1 MLEII
6 TKNNLSGD
14 QKKTLNEFNDLYTKW
29 NDSDINEYTFIEMQ
43 AKLLTLQ
50 QFIINS
56 IKKNTGLIQMC
67 KIKPKIKL
75 HYIVNEESTI
85 KILEPGQELT
95 TCLCNENE
103 EIMEL
108 REMILNCV
116 GLYPS
121 FFEESDFEELGGSYE
136 RIIENTNKLEDQQR
150 ILYEHKDIECIFE
163 S

>member
-75 HYIVNEESTI
+75 HYIGI
-85 KILEPGQELT
+85 KRMIDLQPEPSQ
-95 TCLCNENE
+95 
-103 EIMEL
+103 
-108 REMILNCV
+108 RA
-116 GLYPS
+116 
-121 FFEESDFEELGGSYE
+121 GSRR
-136 RIIENTNKLEDQQR
+136 RIR
-150 ILYEHKDIECIFE
+150 
-163 S
+163 